1 MNKTHHLIIP
11 LLGLLLA
18 MGCFSGCIKE
28 DMSDCP
34 PPVTPE
40 PEPEPTTGTLKL
52 ALTYFMHNTQEN
64 GEYVDLFSQQVRKV
78 DVFVFDEEGRFLQ
91 QITEEAAPR
100 FADNYTKEI
109 ELPAGDYQFVV
120 WGNHYEDETMHNQS
134 EGTLLD
140 DGRMALCSVRN
151 GETEIPMLTDSL
163 FHGMTAQ
170 PVTVVNGEDQVIP
183 IDLMKDRN
191 DVRLVV
197 RWREEGHSE
206 YCAHTEHAQ
215 SITATITDTNGTYDF
230 RNNVTD
236 KKEITYL
243 PDRFADW
250 YDPVFHGDARPY
262 PTELDYCYVADFSEL
277 RLMLDNK
284 EAQLVIRQ
292 GDRIVYQ
299 RGLMDLITRIE
310 QYQTQEALDREDH
323 YLIELEFPCKHE
335 PEEPDP
341 GPDDPDEPDN
351 PDNPDDPDEPDEPDY
366 PDYPE
371 PENPWTAITI
381 TINGWNLVDRP
392 VEL

>member
-1 MNKTHHLIIP
+1 MNKTHHLLIP
-11 LLGLLLA
+11 LFGLLLA
-18 MGCFSGCIKE
+18 VGCLSGCIKE

-34 PPVTPE
+34 PPFIPEPE

-78 DVFVFDEEGRFLQ
+78 DVFVFDQAGQFVQ

-100 FADNYTKEI
+100 FGENYTKEL

-120 WGNHYEDETMHNQS
+120 WGNHYEDETMHNCQ
-134 EGTLLD
+134 TTDVNLD
-140 DGRMALCSVRN
+140 DGRMALLPLVSRSV
-151 GETEIPMLTDSL
+151 GISMLTDSL

-170 PVTVVNGEDQVIP
+170 PVTVVNGEDQTIP
-183 IDLMKDRN
+183 IDLMKNRN

-197 RWREEGHSE
+197 RWREEGHTE
-206 YCAHTEHAQ
+206 YCTHTEHAQ
-215 SITATITDTNGTYDF
+215 SITAEITDNNGTYDF

-236 KKEITYL
+236 KQDITYQ
-243 PDRFADW
+243 PGRFAEW
-250 YDPVFHGDARPY
+250 YDPAFHGDARPY
-262 PTELDYCYVADFSEL
+262 PTEQEHVYVADFSEL

-284 EAQLVIRQ
+284 DAQLIIRQ
-292 GDRIVYQ
+292 GDQIVYQ

-310 QYQTQEALDREDH
+310 KYRTQEALDREDR

-335 PEEPDP
+335 SEEPDP
-341 GPDDPDEPDN
+341 DPDP
-351 PDNPDDPDEPDEPDY
+351 DPD
-366 PDYPE
+366 PE
-371 PENPWTAITI
+371 PEPEPDPDPEPTPDPEPEEPWTAITI

>member
-1 MNKTHHLIIP
+1 MNKTHHLLIP
-11 LLGLLLA
+11 LFGLLLA
-18 MGCFSGCIKE
+18 MGCLTGCIKE

-34 PPVTPE
+34 PPVNPEPE

-78 DVFVFDEEGRFLQ
+78 DVFVFDEEGNFLQ
-91 QITEEAAPR
+91 QITEEAAPQ

-109 ELPAGDYQFVV
+109 ELPAGNYQFVV
-120 WGNHYEDETMHNQS
+120 WGNHYEDETMHNQGDGVS
-134 EGTLLD
+134 LD
-140 DGRMALCSVRN
+140 DGRMALLSVLN
-151 GETEIPMLTDSL
+151 GETELPMLTDSL

-183 IDLMKDRN
+183 IDLMKNRN

-197 RWREEGHSE
+197 RWREEGHTE
-206 YCAHTEHAQ
+206 YCTHTEHAQ
-215 SITATITDTNGTYDF
+215 SITAVITDNNGTYDF
-230 RNNVTD
+230 HNNVVE

-262 PTELDYCYVADFSEL
+262 PTEQEHVYVADFSEL

-284 EAQLVIRQ
+284 DAQLIIRC
-292 GDRIVYQ
+292 GDDVVYQ

-310 QYQTQEALDREDH
+310 QYQTQEGLDREDH

-335 PEEPDP
+335 PEDPDPDPDPDPEPEPEPEPDP
-341 GPDDPDEPDN
+341 D
-351 PDNPDDPDEPDEPDY
+351 PDY
-366 PDYPE
+366 PTPDPD
-371 PENPWTAITI
+371 PWTAITI
-381 TINGWNLVDRP
+381 TINGWNLIDRP